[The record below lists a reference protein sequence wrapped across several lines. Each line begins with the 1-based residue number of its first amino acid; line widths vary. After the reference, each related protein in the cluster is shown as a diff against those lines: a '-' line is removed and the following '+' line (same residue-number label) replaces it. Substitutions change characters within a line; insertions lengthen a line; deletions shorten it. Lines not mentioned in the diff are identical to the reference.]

1 VRIPRVRVLY
11 STNTWLAYN
20 IARQFYRDKHYVWC
34 SPVFDHQCRPFTQ
47 ATPPPTSCPADIYF
61 KLLAE
66 VKRRDKH
73 SAKIAENRLG
83 IIKGAAVQRDNGI
96 ISDDDVAQISAI
108 VDEAGIGDFYPLLYV
123 IPFDPVAAMVTEVPV
138 AQRAHP
144 LSEEFVIADLPGDL
158 FDVIRLES
166 NL

>member
-1 VRIPRVRVLY
+1 MRIPRVRVLY

-20 IARQFYRDKHYVWC
+20 IARQFYGDRHYVWC
-34 SPVFDHQCRPFTQ
+34 SPIFDHHCRPFTQ

-61 KLLAE
+61 KLLDE
-66 VKRRDKH
+66 VRRRDKH

-83 IIKGAAVQRDNGI
+83 IIRGAAVQRDNGV
-96 ISDDDVAQISAI
+96 ISDDVVAEISAI
-108 VDEAGIGDFYPLLYV
+108 ADEADIGDFYPLLYV
-123 IPFDPVAAMVTEVPV
+123 IPFDPVVGMVTEVPV

-144 LSEEFVIADLPGDL
+144 LSEEFIIPALPGDL

-166 NL
+166 YI